1 MTGHE
6 YTQLVAR
13 YLVHNFSGR
22 GIKVYREIN
31 VGKSIIGK
39 NRRVDLLLVDEAG
52 RDAFAVECKY
62 QGSHGTADEKIPYT
76 LEDLRALPMG
86 GCVVYA
92 GEGSSAGVL
101 HMLQSPEVAADCLP
115 DPTDLASRQRTRELD
130 HVLAMHFRWWD
141 ILVQGTRPFSL

>member
-1 MTGHE
+1 MMSSCRFPPRSSSKLQVTSGHG
-6 YTQLVAR
+6 YGFTAR
-13 YLVHNFSGR
+13 GR
-22 GIKVYREIN
+22 
-31 VGKSIIGK
+31 
-39 NRRVDLLLVDEAG
+39 RRRPTAP
-52 RDAFAVECKY
+52 AWAHC
-62 QGSHGTADEKIPYT
+62 TADEKITYT
-76 LEDLRALPMG
+76 LENLRALTMG